1 MKLTK
6 GQIATILVIALLIID
21 QIFKIWIK
29 THMTLDESI
38 AVFGEWFYL
47 RFIENP
53 GAAYGMTLGGDYGK
67 LALSLIRIVAIGA
80 IIYYVN
86 RLIKRSAPMG
96 VVIGFAFILAGAIGN
111 VLDSVFYGVMFTEST
126 YYDVAQM
133 VPWGDGYSTL
143 LHGNVVDML
152 YFPIIE
158 IERMPDWFPIW
169 GGEEYTFFSPVFNM
183 ADSYVT
189 CGFVYLL
196 LFQRSF
202 FK

>member
-53 GAAYGMTLGGDYGK
+53 GAAYGMSLGGDYGK
-67 LALSLIRIVAIGA
+67 MALSLIRIVAIGA
-80 IIYYVN
+80 IIYYVS
-86 RLIKRSAPMG
+86 RLIKRSAPVG

-133 VPWGDGYSTL
+133 VPWGEGYSTL